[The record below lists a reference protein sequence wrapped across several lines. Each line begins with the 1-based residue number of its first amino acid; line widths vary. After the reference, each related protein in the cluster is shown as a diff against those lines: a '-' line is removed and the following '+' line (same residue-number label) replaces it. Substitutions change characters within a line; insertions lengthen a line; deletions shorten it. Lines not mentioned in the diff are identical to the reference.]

1 MRPLLVAALLSCVA
15 AGPAAPQDVPT
26 LLTLEDA
33 LRIARQRNPA
43 HLRVRNDA
51 DVTAVAERAAWSQ
64 FLPTLSASIGTGF
77 TSFRTITGE
86 NDFGQPVE
94 LPDPIDFRRSEASQ
108 SITAGF
114 TLFDGL
120 SRVNDVRAARAESRA
135 VAARVAASEQELVA
149 EVSRRYYAALQARQ
163 RIALEER
170 LLASARERLETT
182 EQQLRVARTHP
193 EDVLGAQLD
202 VARQELTVDQ
212 AHGAARKAD
221 LDLRQAMGVEDDVAF
236 ELAEDLPLVFDPSLL
251 DEDALVARA
260 LEAAPRLL
268 ELAASV
274 AAAEHRAA
282 STRSARWPEIVASM
296 RFSRGMSLSSN
307 EALFEMNPRNRSLS
321 VGISAQVPLF
331 DRFQVSRQIA
341 QANAAAEDAREAL
354 REERLRVERDVRA
367 ALVDLRNAYRSLQ
380 LAERAAE
387 LARQRVELGQEKFRL
402 GAISFTDLQ
411 RFIDDAAREERAAVD
426 ARFAVINAL
435 IAVER
440 HVGGTVRP

>member
-15 AGPAAPQDVPT
+15 AGPAAPQDAPT
-26 LLTLEDA
+26 RLTLEDA

-43 HLRVRNDA
+43 HLRVQNDA

-64 FLPTLSASIGTGF
+64 FLPTLSASFGTGF
-77 TSFRTITGE
+77 TSSRTITGE

-94 LPDPIDFRRSEASQ
+94 LPDPIDFRRSSASQ
-108 SITAGF
+108 SISAGF

-120 SRVNDVRAARAESRA
+120 SRVNGVRAAQAESRA

-149 EVSRRYYAALQARQ
+149 EVSRRYYAALQARR

-170 LLASARERLETT
+170 LLASARERLEIT
-182 EQQLRVARTHP
+182 EQLLRVARTHP

-202 VARQELTVDQ
+202 VARQELAVDQ

-221 LDLRQAMGVEDDVAF
+221 LDLRQTMGVEEDVAF
-236 ELAEDLPLVFDPSLL
+236 ELADDVPPTFDPALL

-260 LEAAPRLL
+260 LEAAPRLR
-268 ELAASV
+268 ELAAS
-274 AAAEHRAA
+274 AAAADHRAA
-282 STRSARWPEIVASM
+282 SARWTRWPEIVVSAS
-296 RFSRGMSLSSN
+296 FSRGMSLSSN

-321 VGISAQVPLF
+321 LGISAQVPLF

-367 ALVDLRNAYRSLQ
+367 SLVDLRNAYRSLQ
-380 LAERAAE
+380 LAERSAE

-426 ARFAVINAL
+426 ARFALINAL
-435 IAVER
+435 IALER